1 MEPRNLLQSFKDS
14 LLSNATVKSVY
25 GDPVTFS
32 DRTIVPVARVA
43 YGFGGGFGSRLKAGQ
58 VPATLTGDAAPRV
71 PGDEAGGGG
80 GGVAAMPL
88 GVVEITPTRTRFIRF
103 GEGRRLAA
111 AAAIGLAAGIWFGR
125 RRNGR

>member
-1 MEPRNLLQSFKDS
+1 MESRNLLQTFKDS

-25 GDPVTFS
+25 GDPVTFA

-43 YGFGGGFGSRLKAGQ
+43 YGFGGGFGSRLKSGEA
-58 VPATLTGDAAPRV
+58 PALAGDAAAPRG
-71 PGDEAGGGG
+71 PGEEGGGGG

-111 AAAIGLAAGIWFGR
+111 AVAIGLAAGIWFGR
-125 RRNGR
+125 RRNSH

>member
-1 MEPRNLLQSFKDS
+1 
-14 LLSNATVKSVY
+14 
-25 GDPVTFS
+25 
-32 DRTIVPVARVA
+32 
-43 YGFGGGFGSRLKAGQ
+43 
-58 VPATLTGDAAPRV
+58 
-71 PGDEAGGGG
+71 
-80 GGVAAMPL
+80 MPL

>member
-1 MEPRNLLQSFKDS
+1 MEPRNLLQTFKDS

-25 GDPVTFS
+25 GDPVTFA

-58 VPATLTGDAAPRV
+58 VPAALNGDLAPRV

>member
-25 GDPVTFS
+25 GDPVTFG

-43 YGFGGGFGSRLKAGQ
+43 YGFGGGFGSRLKPGQ
-58 VPATLTGDAAPRV
+58 AASLSGDVTPRA

-111 AAAIGLAAGIWFGR
+111 AVALGLAAGIWFGR

>member
-1 MEPRNLLQSFKDS
+1 MEPRNLLQTFKDS

-25 GDPVTFS
+25 GDPVTFA

-43 YGFGGGFGSRLKAGQ
+43 YGFGGGFGSRLKPGQ
-58 VPATLTGDAAPRV
+58 APELQGEVSPRL

-111 AAAIGLAAGIWFGR
+111 AVAIGLAAGIWFGR
-125 RRNGR
+125 TRNGR

>member
-1 MEPRNLLQSFKDS
+1 MESRNLLQTFKDS

-25 GDPVTFS
+25 GDPVTFA

-43 YGFGGGFGSRLKAGQ
+43 YGFGGGFGSRLKSGEAPSLAGD
-58 VPATLTGDAAPRV
+58 VAAPRG
-71 PGDEAGGGG
+71 PGEEGGGGG

-88 GVVEITPTRTRFIRF
+88 GVVEVTPTRTRFIRF

-111 AAAIGLAAGIWFGR
+111 AVTIGLAAGIWFGR
-125 RRNGR
+125 RSNSH

>member
-1 MEPRNLLQSFKDS
+1 MEPRNLLQTFKDS

-25 GDPVTFS
+25 GDPVTFA

-58 VPATLTGDAAPRV
+58 VPTVLTGDAVPRA

>member
-25 GDPVTFS
+25 GDPVTFG

-43 YGFGGGFGSRLKAGQ
+43 YGFGGGFGSRLKSGEA
-58 VPATLTGDAAPRV
+58 PALTGDVAAPRG
-71 PGDEAGGGG
+71 PGEEGGGGG

-88 GVVEITPTRTRFIRF
+88 GVVEVTPTRTRFIRF

-125 RRNGR
+125 RRNSH

>member
-1 MEPRNLLQSFKDS
+1 MEPRNLLQTFKDS

-25 GDPVTFS
+25 GDPVTFA

-58 VPATLTGDAAPRV
+58 NAVVTGDVTPRA

>member
-1 MEPRNLLQSFKDS
+1 MEPRNLLQTFKDS

-25 GDPVTFS
+25 GDPVTFG

-58 VPATLTGDAAPRV
+58 MSAELAGDVAPRG
-71 PGDEAGGGG
+71 PGEEGGGGG

>member
-25 GDPVTFS
+25 GDPVTFGE
-32 DRTIVPVARVA
+32 RTIVPVARVA

-58 VPATLTGDAAPRV
+58 HAALTGDVPRS

-111 AAAIGLAAGIWFGR
+111 AAAIGLGAGIWFGR
-125 RRNGR
+125 RRNSH

>member
-25 GDPVTFS
+25 GDPVTFG

-58 VPATLTGDAAPRV
+58 VPDVLAGDVAPRG

>member
-1 MEPRNLLQSFKDS
+1 MEPRNLLQTFKDS

-25 GDPVTFS
+25 GDPVS
-32 DRTIVPVARVA
+32 LGDRTIVPVARVA
-43 YGFGGGFGSRLKAGQ
+43 YGFGGGFGSRLKSGE
-58 VPATLTGDAAPRV
+58 VPAV
-71 PGDEAGGGG
+71 PGDIGPRGPGEEGGGGG

-88 GVVEITPTRTRFIRF
+88 GVVEVTPTRTRFIRF

>member
-1 MEPRNLLQSFKDS
+1 MEPRNLLQTFKDS

-25 GDPVTFS
+25 GDPVTFG

-58 VPATLTGDAAPRV
+58 VPPVLNGDLAPRV

-125 RRNGR
+125 RRNGS

>member
-1 MEPRNLLQSFKDS
+1 MEPRNLLQTFKDS

-25 GDPVTFS
+25 GDPVTFG

-58 VPATLTGDAAPRV
+58 VPAALTGDVAPRGV
-71 PGDEAGGGG
+71 GDEAGGGG

>member
-1 MEPRNLLQSFKDS
+1 MESRNLLQTFKDS

-25 GDPVTFS
+25 GDPVTFA

-43 YGFGGGFGSRLKAGQ
+43 YGFGGGFGSRLKSGEAV
-58 VPATLTGDAAPRV
+58 VPVGDVTAPRG
-71 PGDEAGGGG
+71 PGEEGGGGG

-88 GVVEITPTRTRFIRF
+88 GVVEVTPTRTRFIRF

-111 AAAIGLAAGIWFGR
+111 AVAIGLAAGIWFGR
-125 RRNGR
+125 RKNNH

>member
-25 GDPVTFS
+25 GDPVTFT

-58 VPATLTGDAAPRV
+58 DPTLTGDGAPRM

>member
-25 GDPVTFS
+25 GDPVSFA

-58 VPATLTGDAAPRV
+58 GGALTGDVAPRG

-88 GVVEITPTRTRFIRF
+88 GVVEITPVRTRFIRF